1 MVAYTFRFSPGA
13 VSDVLHIVSFQRSEN
28 SAITEKKERNKRTG
42 NLPVYSRW
50 RSKRNFRWIAIFVAF
65 IFLGHSVISYI
76 DWSLSLAPTQFPVSH
91 SGTSNQLHFTQR
103 RLAGSPRETAPA
115 EEERGHRSRRRHK
128 KTAHDSVSGKQEA
141 PRHAITNG
149 LLAVNM
155 SLPTSSHPIKQLI
168 SDAKVEWEAKEA
180 KQSKTLEQAV
190 AEYKRRNGGM
200 NPPKGFDKWWRFAV

>member
-13 VSDVLHIVSFQRSEN
+13 VLAALHRVSFQRPEN
-28 SAITEKKERNKRTG
+28 SAITEKKERSRRTG

-50 RSKRNFRWIAIFVAF
+50 GSKRHYRWIAIFVAF

-76 DWSLSLAPTQFPVSH
+76 DWSLSSARTQLPVSYRD
-91 SGTSNQLHFTQR
+91 TSNQFHFTQR
-103 RLAGSPRETAPA
+103 RLAGSPRETTPV
-115 EEERGHRSRRRHK
+115 EDTRGHGSRRRHK
-128 KTAHDSVSGKQEA
+128 KTAHDSVSGQKLI

-155 SLPTSSHPIKQLI
+155 SLPTTSHPIKQLI
-168 SDAKVEWEAKEA
+168 SDAKVEWEAKKE

-200 NPPKGFDKWWRFAV
+200 NPPKGFDKWWKFAV